1 MPCGVRRIRIPQE
14 LSADGIYQ
22 MDYSMLKKVN
32 TALLGL
38 AISLG
43 MMPAHSAETKKV
55 DVLLVG
61 GGIMSATLGVW
72 LNELEP
78 GWSMEM
84 VERLDG
90 VAEESSNGW
99 NNAGTGHSALAE
111 LNYTPEDKNG
121 NVDISKA
128 IEINEAFQISRQ
140 FWSWQVKT
148 GVLKDPRSFINSTP
162 HMSFVWGDDNIKF
175 LRKRY
180 AALQSSPLFSGMQ
193 YSEDHEQIKKW
204 VPLMMEGRDPAQKLA
219 VTWSPI
225 GTDVNFGEI
234 TRQFVANLQTKSNF
248 DLKLSSEV
256 QDITRNDDGSWRV
269 KYKNLK
275 DGTETETDAKFLF
288 IGAGGAALHLLQ
300 ESGIPEAKE
309 YGGFPVGGSWL
320 VTENPTLAMQHM
332 GKAYGI
338 ASTGAPPMSVPHLD
352 TRVLDGKRVILFGPF
367 ATFSTKFLK
376 NGSYLD
382 LLTSTT
388 THNVW
393 PMTRVGIAQYPLIE
407 YLAGQVMMSDDDR
420 FAALQQY
427 FPNAKKED
435 WRLMQAGQRVQI
447 IKRDEEKGGVLK
459 LGTEIV
465 ASKDGSIAGLLG
477 ASPGASTAAPIM
489 LGVLEKVFKD
499 KVATPAWQEKLHQI
513 VPSYGTK
520 LNENPD
526 RVAQEWAYTAETL
539 QLTPPPPVNKAT
551 AAAAPAAKPAEKRES
566 NPASDMAL

>member
-1 MPCGVRRIRIPQE
+1 
-14 LSADGIYQ
+14 
-22 MDYSMLKKVN
+22 MLKKVN

-38 AISLG
+38 ALSIGLV
-43 MMPAHSAETKKV
+43 PAHAAEIKTV
-55 DVLLVG
+55 DVMLVG

-78 GWSMEM
+78 DWSMEM

-121 NVDISKA
+121 NVEIPKA

-140 FWSWQVKT
+140 FWSWQVKN
-148 GVLKDPRSFINSTP
+148 GVLKNPHSFINSTP

-175 LRKRY
+175 LKKRY
-180 AALQSSPLFSGMQ
+180 EALQASPLFRGMQ
-193 YSEDHEQIKKW
+193 YSEDPVQIKKW
-204 VPLMMEGRDPAQKLA
+204 VPLMMEGRDPSQKIA
-219 VTWSPI
+219 ATWTPI

-234 TRQFVANLQTKSNF
+234 TRQFVANLETKPNF

-256 QDITRNDDGSWRV
+256 RDITRNADGTWRV
-269 KYKNLK
+269 GYKNLK
-275 DGTETETDAKFLF
+275 DGTETQTDAKFLF
-288 IGAGGAALHLLQ
+288 IGAGGGALHLLQ
-300 ESGIPEAKE
+300 KSGIPEAKD
-309 YGGFPVGGSWL
+309 YAAFPVGGSFL
-320 VTENPTLAMQHM
+320 VTDNPAITAQHLA
-332 GKAYGI
+332 KAYGK
-338 ASTGAPPMSVPHLD
+338 ASVGAPPMSVPHLD
-352 TRVLDGKRVILFGPF
+352 TRMLDGKRVILFGPF

-376 NGSYLD
+376 QGSYFD

-388 THNVW
+388 VHNVW
-393 PMTRVGIAQYPLIE
+393 PMTKVGVEQYPLVE
-407 YLAGQVMMSDDDR
+407 YLAGQLMLSDEDR
-420 FAALQQY
+420 MNALKEY

-435 WRLMQAGQRVQI
+435 WRLWQAGQRVQI
-447 IKRDEEKGGVLK
+447 IKRDDEKGGVLK

-465 ASKDGSIAGLLG
+465 SSKDNSIAGLLG

-489 LGVLEKVFKD
+489 LGVLEKIFKD

-520 LNENPD
+520 LNDDPA
-526 RVAQEWAYTAETL
+526 RVVQEWAYTAGVL
-539 QLTPPPPVNKAT
+539 QLDPPPVIDQSIAPKAPVQ
-551 AAAAPAAKPAEKRES
+551 PAQKSK
-566 NPASDMAL
+566 PASDIAL